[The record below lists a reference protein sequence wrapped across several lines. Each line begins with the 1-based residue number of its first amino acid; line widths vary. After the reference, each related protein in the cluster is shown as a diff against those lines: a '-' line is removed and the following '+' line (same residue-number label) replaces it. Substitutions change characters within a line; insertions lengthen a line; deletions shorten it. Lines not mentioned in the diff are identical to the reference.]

1 MIASIPV
8 HFSASN
14 KRRPISADARPS
26 WPSRPSVIFGLPPSH
41 DLHHKI
47 CGFFPVGLPGEIDF
61 TVNMGNNCKVFGLGS
76 GHTTNGYLS
85 SGEAVPSVPE
95 PSSLALLGTG
105 VLGLAGI
112 IRRKMRG

>member
-1 MIASIPV
+1 MICTIKCMD
-8 HFSASN
+8 F
-14 KRRPISADARPS
+14 
-26 WPSRPSVIFGLPPSH
+26 PPT
-41 DLHHKI
+41 
-47 CGFFPVGLPGEIDF
+47 GLPGEIDF
-61 TVNMGNNCKVFGLGS
+61 TVNMGNNPKVFGLGS

-112 IRRKMRG
+112 IRRKMTD